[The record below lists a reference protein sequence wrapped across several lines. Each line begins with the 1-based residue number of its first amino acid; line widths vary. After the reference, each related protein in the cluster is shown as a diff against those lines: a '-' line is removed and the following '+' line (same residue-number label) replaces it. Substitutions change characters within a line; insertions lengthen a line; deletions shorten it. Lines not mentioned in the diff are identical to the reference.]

1 MHITL
6 NILLVCV
13 CIGNTNWLAAVE
25 CESATYSMALRV
37 WPKDGLSAIQAQD
50 RLRASILD
58 ALHDY
63 IDNTACLKSPQ
74 NIVDIGCSVGISTFY
89 LAKSF
94 PKATKILGIDLS
106 PHFLAIALKTQTE
119 ALSSTTTT
127 SSAAS
132 TTVVASIDSPSSLLS
147 KDNSLSRIQWKHALA
162 EDTKLPSN
170 SIDIITTQFTFH
182 ELPQAETKLIIR
194 EMYRICKP
202 GGVIAITDN
211 DPKSPIIQ
219 NLSPGI

>member
-1 MHITL
+1 M
-6 NILLVCV
+6 LVCV

-37 WPKDGLSAIQAQD
+37 WPKDGLSAIQAQN

-58 ALHDY
+58 ALHHY
-63 IDNTACLKSPQ
+63 IDNTACIKSPQ

-89 LAKSF
+89 LAQSF
-94 PKATKILGIDLS
+94 PTATKILGIDLS

-119 ALSSTTTT
+119 ALSSSTTL
-127 SSAAS
+127 SAS
-132 TTVVASIDSPSSLLS
+132 PTVVASIDSPSDILS
-147 KDNSLSRIQWKHALA
+147 KDNNLSRIQWKHALA

-182 ELPQAETKLIIR
+182 ELPQVETKLIIR

-219 NLSPGI
+219 NLSPGRACTI

>member
-1 MHITL
+1 M
-6 NILLVCV
+6 LVCL

-37 WPKDGLSAIQAQD
+37 WPKDGLSAIQAQN

-63 IDNTACLKSPQ
+63 IDNKAYIKSPQ

-89 LAKSF
+89 LAQSF
-94 PKATKILGIDLS
+94 PTAIKILGIDLS

-127 SSAAS
+127 TSVS
-132 TTVVASIDSPSSLLS
+132 TSVVASTDSNTSNILS
-147 KDNSLSRIQWKHALA
+147 KDNNIARIQWKHALA

-182 ELPQAETKLIIR
+182 ELPQVETKLIIA